1 MVSARKLKSALKFD
15 EPSNFWYSSWREALV
30 TGNGKIGASVLGGVK
45 DESIMITHQDLMW
58 QGREEGLCDISDK
71 IKSIRK
77 MMFEG
82 NYKEADSVMQKALIN
97 KNYRPQAAYPLP
109 LCDFKVTM
117 PITKSVK
124 DYMRVVNMEN
134 GEVSVVYKDG
144 ATKYDRSLFVSREN
158 DYIVYE
164 INKSG
169 NGLIDVSFSLDI
181 HDRNCIRTKNA
192 ISKLPEGIMNKTE
205 RGYMYFS
212 ARNENGSEFGAVAR
226 IIQYNGSQTI
236 DGDKIIING
245 ASNVLVIMK
254 TFVNSQRE
262 KEWRLIAEELKSIK
276 STYDKLLK
284 GHTAIH
290 GKLFTQ
296 MEVDFDAQDRDIFDN
311 DLLKESR
318 INELTPALMEK
329 LWAYGRYLFVC
340 STSEGG
346 KILNPYGLWCGDYKA
361 ELASTN
367 IATDL
372 AILYSHA
379 YQGNLEELCVGIF
392 NYYENILDD
401 LKKNATRLYG
411 VRGIFIPSINSRG
424 MGFPANVDNANLH
437 FTGCAG
443 IISKMFYNYYLY
455 TADKKFLKDRALPFM
470 KEALLFYEDFLKLN
484 ESGYYESSPSYSPNN
499 TPANYLGNDGKQ
511 TLDICENSTVD
522 FAIVKQ
528 LLLDMI
534 EGAKIANVYKD
545 EIAKWQDMLT
555 KIPNYEINKDG
566 AISEYIGGVF
576 EDNYN
581 SEFAP
586 HLYPVVFGGEIN
598 LMSDPELKKAFLL
611 AAKKRITDG
620 MDSQSAP
627 SIINLAI
634 AFASLGDSEGAMECL
649 NYVVKG
655 FMMNN
660 LITMRNDFRGQ
671 GIGKNDFWATY
682 SIVANMGFSAT
693 IQRMILTSCSNNTI
707 AIFPALPDELTKGS
721 VKGFLLKEGVTA
733 DIQWDTKKGNVSVS
747 LKARKATDIN
757 ILFKRAKKVVKFTEG
772 VQQLETGGI
781 YIEKIELKA
790 GKAIQLDFK
799 I

>member
-1 MVSARKLKSALKFD
+1 MVSARKLKAALKFD
-15 EPSNFWYSSWREALV
+15 EPSSFWFSTWREALV

-71 IKSIRK
+71 IKTIRK
-77 MMFEG
+77 MMLEG
-82 NYKEADSVMQKALIN
+82 NYKQAESVMQSALIN
-97 KNYRPQAAYPLP
+97 KNYRPQSAVPLP

-117 PITKSVK
+117 PVTKSVK

-169 NGLIDVSFSLDI
+169 NALIDVSFNFDI

-192 ISKLPEGIMNKTE
+192 ISKLPDGIMTKCE

-212 ARNENGSEFGAVAR
+212 ARNEKGGEFGAVAR
-226 IIQYNGSQTI
+226 IIQYNGSQAI
-236 DGDKIIING
+236 DGDNIVISG
-245 ASNVLVIMK
+245 ASNVLVIIK

-262 KEWRLIAEELKSIK
+262 KEWRLISEELKGVK

-284 GHTAIH
+284 GHTALH
-290 GKLFTQ
+290 GKLFGQ
-296 MEVDFDAQDRDIFDN
+296 MEVDFDAQDRDVFDN
-311 DLLKESR
+311 ELLKENR
-318 INELTPALMEK
+318 LNDLTPALMEK
-329 LWAYGRYLFVC
+329 LWAYGRYLFIC
-340 STSEGG
+340 ATSNGG

-361 ELASTN
+361 ELSSTN

-411 VRGIFIPSINSRG
+411 VRGIFVPSINSKG

-443 IISKMFYNYYLY
+443 IIAKMFYDYYLY

-484 ESGYYESSPSYSPNN
+484 ENGFYEATPSYSPNN
-499 TPANYLGNDGKQ
+499 TPLNYVGTDGKQ
-511 TLDICENSTVD
+511 TLDICENSTID

-528 LLLDMI
+528 LLIDMI
-534 EGAKIANVYKD
+534 EGSKTANVYKD

-555 KIPNYEINKDG
+555 KIPQYEINKDG
-566 AISEYIGGVF
+566 AIAEYIGGIF
-576 EDNYN
+576 DDNYS

-586 HLYPVVFGGEIN
+586 HLYPVYMSGEVN
-598 LMSDPELKKAFLL
+598 VTSDPELKKAFLT
-611 AAKKRITDG
+611 AAKKRLTVG
-620 MDSQSAP
+620 MSSQSAP
-627 SIINLAI
+627 SIISLALT
-634 AFASLGDSEGAMECL
+634 FASLGDSESAMECL
-649 NYVVKG
+649 NYIVKG

-682 SIVANMGFSAT
+682 SIAGNMGFSAV
-693 IQRMILTSCSNNTI
+693 IQRMILSSCDKNTV
-707 AIFPALPDELTKGS
+707 AIFPALPSELTKGS
-721 VKGFLLKEGVTA
+721 VKGFLLKEGVEA
-733 DIQWDTKKGNVSVS
+733 DITWDTKKGNVSVS
-747 LKARKATDIN
+747 LKAKKATTIN
-757 ILFKRAKKVVKFTEG
+757 VLFKDAKKVVKCTES
-772 VQQLETGGI
+772 VKQLENGGI
-781 YIEKIELKA
+781 LIENIELKA
-790 GKAIQLDFK
+790 SKSIQLDFK